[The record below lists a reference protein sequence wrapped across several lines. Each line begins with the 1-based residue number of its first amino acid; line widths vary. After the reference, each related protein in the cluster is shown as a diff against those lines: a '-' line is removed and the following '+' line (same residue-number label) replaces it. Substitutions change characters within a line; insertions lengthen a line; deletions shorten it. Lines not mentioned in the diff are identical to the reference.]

1 MQPYNIIG
9 DLTLETINKLIKEG
23 ECMVFNYPEIS
34 MIWN

>member
-23 ECMVFNYPEIS
+23 ECDAWFSIIQRNQ
-34 MIWN
+34 